1 MEEKPLILVIDDE
14 ESMRDSCTQIL
25 LRYGFRVETAV
36 DGQSGFEKAAA
47 LKPDLAL
54 IDLKM
59 PGLSGFDVLDRIK
72 EIDPDIISIVI
83 TGYATVESAVE
94 AMKKGAYDFLPKP
107 FTPEELR
114 LIVRRAMERKEL
126 AREAESLR
134 REKKLL
140 EENFITLVS
149 HQLRS
154 PLVAIQQY
162 FEIILGGYV
171 GETSPEIKE
180 MIWRARERIDGLL
193 RLINDWL
200 DLARINRNEL
210 VSRFKPVSCETLLR
224 RQLEILKPSA
234 EQAGVEM
241 KIEITAPSATVMADE
256 QSLEQAFA
264 NLLHNAIKYNRPGGS
279 ITVKIRQA
287 DRNLAIDIQDTG
299 IGIPAEHL
307 PFIFDQFYRVPRPG
321 KGMTKGTGLGLSIAK
336 KIIEAHEGKI
346 QVESVPEKGSTF
358 TVLLPLPETS

>member
-1 MEEKPLILVIDDE
+1 MEAKPLVLVIDDE

-25 LRYGFRVETAV
+25 VRYGFRVETAA
-36 DGQSGFEKAAA
+36 DGQSGLEKAAA
-47 LKPDLAL
+47 SKPDLAL

-59 PGLSGFDVLDRIK
+59 PGLSGFEVLDRIK
-72 EIDPDIISIVI
+72 EIDPNIISIVI

-114 LIVRRAMERKEL
+114 IIIRRALERREL
-126 AREAESLR
+126 AREAENLR

-154 PLVAIQQY
+154 PLVAVQQY
-162 FEIILGGYV
+162 FETIIAGYAGAV
-171 GETSPEIKE
+171 SPEISD
-180 MIWRARERIDGLL
+180 MLRRCRERIDGLL

-200 DLARINRNEL
+200 DLARINRQEL
-210 VSRFKPVSCETLLR
+210 VSKFRPVSCQALLTKQIETLR
-224 RQLEILKPSA
+224 PIAEEARVEIRLE
-234 EQAGVEM
+234 VETPTD
-241 KIEITAPSATVMADE
+241 IVLADE
-256 QSLEQAFA
+256 QSLEQALA

-279 ITVKIRQA
+279 VRVKIR
-287 DRNLAIDIQDTG
+287 RTNSHLAIEIADTG
-299 IGIPAEHL
+299 IGIPPEHL

-336 KIIEAHEGKI
+336 KIIEAHDGSIEV
-346 QVESVPEKGSTF
+346 QSVPEKGSTF
-358 TVLLPLPETS
+358 TVLLPLANNR